1 MGKGFRHTRSIEV
14 SSGNGRSCPSF
25 RTSARHGRG
34 AQPLAEID
42 IDQVAG
48 QGITG
53 FGSAVGRKPAD
64 RRPYRD
70 PWKQLLAVPR
80 AGPSSPLT
88 GRNPEGHR
96 SSTQWCVTFRQR
108 AVLNYVVFDR
118 RGQGW
123 GGRAIASWSVPAPGL
138 ECGRGAQ
145 PHSPVGRQ
153 ELIFSLTT
161 TTGQSPPTRRRRR
174 PLVRRSR
181 PARRLSCLGLNSV

>member
-1 MGKGFRHTRSIEV
+1 MNLTRPQIRCSSTTGEPTSVMGKGFRHTRSIEV

-48 QGITG
+48 HGITG

-96 SSTQWCVTFRQR
+96 SSTQWCVTFGRGSSQLRR
-108 AVLNYVVFDR
+108 ALIGRFVADRSPSSSTEGGKAGVVGPSR
-118 RGQGW
+118 RG
-123 GGRAIASWSVPAPGL
+123 RS
-138 ECGRGAQ
+138 
-145 PHSPVGRQ
+145 
-153 ELIFSLTT
+153 
-161 TTGQSPPTRRRRR
+161 RRRGLSAVGERNR
-174 PLVRRSR
+174 ILPSVVRS
-181 PARRLSCLGLNSV
+181 